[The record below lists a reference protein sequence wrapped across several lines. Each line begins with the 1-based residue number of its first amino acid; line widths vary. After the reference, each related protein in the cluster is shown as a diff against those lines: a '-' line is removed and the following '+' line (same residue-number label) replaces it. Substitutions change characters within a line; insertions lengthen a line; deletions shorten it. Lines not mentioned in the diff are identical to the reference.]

1 MCSVDVTQ
9 LFLDDV
15 IAWKWTQEF
24 LEMVWI
30 VYLND
35 HMSGTQDVILGNC
48 FVFELLHQNHNDIE
62 YNTLT

>member
-1 MCSVDVTQ
+1 MMLLPGSGPRN
-9 LFLDDV
+9 F
-15 IAWKWTQEF
+15 WKW
-24 LEMVWI
+24 LGY